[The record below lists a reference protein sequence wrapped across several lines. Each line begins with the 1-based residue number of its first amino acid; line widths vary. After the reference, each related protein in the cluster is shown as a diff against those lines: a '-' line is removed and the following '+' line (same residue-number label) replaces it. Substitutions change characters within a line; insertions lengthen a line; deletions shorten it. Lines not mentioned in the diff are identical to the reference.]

1 MTAVSRWDPL
11 RVRRFRALWLAGVLS
26 WYGDYLTT
34 PALLVICYRLGGTL
48 GVGLVVFF
56 QVLPM
61 LALLP
66 IGGRLGDVG
75 DRRRRLVALDLVRAG
90 LAGLMVAGATQ
101 GVLAAVLIA
110 VAGSRS
116 ASALYDP
123 GRRRI
128 LPIVLPRR
136 LIAGGSSLLSL
147 GGESAIFI
155 GPALGA
161 VLLLLV
167 SPQVLLLIDGCTF
180 LASAALLSRVGPQ
193 PAVIGRVGGPTRQVW
208 LSLRHGFDL
217 LLLDTTTRFY
227 ALQACMGAML
237 AAVATV
243 YFVPLVTRVLHL
255 PAKEVGVMYVIVGGA
270 SVLGSLV
277 AVRRPQ
283 ARPSGLLSLGYL
295 RFAVA
300 LGIAATMGPVVM
312 VVALAL
318 FAGGGALQEAW
329 GLARIQTTT
338 PQEGMGQAVGAALW
352 FQFLGRAVG
361 AVAGAWAATHLP
373 REEVFLLAVVAAV
386 AISTVAALAGGL
398 RWRRTAAN
406 WPPGGP
412 SLPLE
417 P

>member
-11 RVRRFRALWLAGVLS
+11 RVQRFRALWLAGVLS

-34 PALLVICYRLGGTL
+34 PALLVIGYRLGGTT
-48 GVGLVVFF
+48 GVGLIVFF
-56 QVLPM
+56 QVAPM
-61 LALLP
+61 LVLLP

-75 DRRRRLVALDLVRAG
+75 DRRRRLIALDLARAG
-90 LAGLMVAGATQ
+90 MAGLMVAGAAQ
-101 GVLAAVLIA
+101 GILAAVVIA
-110 VAGSRS
+110 VAGSRA

-128 LPIVLPRR
+128 LPVVLPRR
-136 LIAGGSSLLSL
+136 LIASGSTLLSL
-147 GGESAIFI
+147 GGESTILI

-161 VLLLLV
+161 LLLLV
-167 SPQVLLLIDGCTF
+167 VSPEILLLIDGCTF

-193 PAVIGRVGGPTRQVW
+193 PALIGRVKGPTKQVW
-208 LSLRHGFDL
+208 LRLRRGFDL
-217 LLLDTTTRFY
+217 LLMDATTRFY

-237 AAVATV
+237 AAIATV

-270 SVLGSLV
+270 SVLGSLL

-283 ARPSGLLSLGYL
+283 ARSNGLIALGYL

-300 LGIAATMGPVVM
+300 VGIGATLGPVAM
-312 VVALAL
+312 VVALAV

-338 PQEGMGQAVGAALW
+338 PPEGIGQAVGAALW

-361 AVAGAWAATHLP
+361 AVVGAWAATHLP
-373 REEVFLLAVVAAV
+373 REEVFALAVVAAA
-386 AISTVAALAGGL
+386 AISTFGALAGGV
-398 RWRRTAAN
+398 RWRRETAN